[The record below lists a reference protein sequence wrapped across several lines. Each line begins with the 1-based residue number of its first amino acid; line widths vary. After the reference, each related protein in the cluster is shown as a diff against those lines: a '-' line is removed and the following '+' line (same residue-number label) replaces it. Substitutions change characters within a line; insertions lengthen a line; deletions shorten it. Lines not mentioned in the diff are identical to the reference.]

1 MLLVT
6 CALILRNGRVLATR
20 RSATMPLPGKWEFPG
35 GKLHEGE
42 SEEACILR
50 EIREELAIDIRLLGR
65 LTPSPWDYGTFT
77 ITLIPFV
84 AEYTGGE
91 LHLTEHSEARWLTA
105 AELPALDW
113 APADIPI
120 VNELLRSAYLDK

>member
-1 MLLVT
+1 MILVT
-6 CALILRNGRVLATR
+6 CALILHDGRVLATR

-50 EIREELAIDIRLLGR
+50 EIREELAIDIRLTGR
-65 LTPSPWDYGTFT
+65 LTPSPWHYDTFS

-84 AEYTGGE
+84 AEYGGGTI
-91 LHLTEHSEARWLTA
+91 HLAEHSEARWLER
-105 AELPALDW
+105 AELPGLDW
-113 APADIPI
+113 APADVPI
-120 VNELLRSAYLDK
+120 VTEFLQTSFI

>member
-6 CALILRNGRVLATR
+6 CALILDDRRVLATR

-42 SEEACILR
+42 SEEEGIRR
-50 EIREELAIDIRLLGR
+50 EITEELAIDIRLLQK
-65 LTPSPWDYGTFT
+65 LTPSTWDYGTFS

-84 AEYTGGE
+84 AEYTGGV
-91 LHLTEHSEARWLTA
+91 LHLAEHSEARWLTA
-105 AELPALDW
+105 DELPGLDW
-113 APADIPI
+113 APADLPI
-120 VNELLRSAYLDK
+120 VAEFLQLGFL